1 MTAAPTPARRRRWL
15 PRSLTARL
23 VLGVVGVVVLV
34 VVVTGTLTAVLLS
47 SFLRTRL
54 DQQLLSTANSPLAS
68 LLSSSSGRGPEV
80 SAPQLVYVA
89 AYDPDGQ
96 LQIVATA
103 RNLTA
108 LSLGTNDRDHL
119 TSGPARKPLS
129 LTDASGERL
138 RVLWLP
144 VRAPVTTSS
153 GTATQTVTFIVGLSE
168 HEVTETMAHVL
179 LL

>member
-108 LSLGTNDRDHL
+108 ATEL
-119 TSGPARKPLS
+119 
-129 LTDASGERL
+129 ASS
-138 RVLWLP
+138 P
-144 VRAPVTTSS
+144 VR
-153 GTATQTVTFIVGLSE
+153 GQI
-168 HEVTETMAHVL
+168 TEKIRERIGHSRAGNFRRRT
-179 LL
+179 